1 MEYQVCSVTNKRCYS
16 KTDAQYT
23 VNQARRK
30 HWRNTIKDV
39 PKRVYLCRFCGA
51 YHLTKQEAKNDRGK
65 TRDTLSTR
73 YSRERRR
80 IKGMEEIIYR
90 YSREYR

>member
-1 MEYQVCSVTNKRCYS
+1 MEYEVCPRTHKRCYS

-39 PKRVYLCRFCGA
+39 PKRVYLCQFCGA
-51 YHLTKQEAKNDRGK
+51 YHLTKEAKYDRGK
-65 TRDTLSTR
+65 ERKALSTR
-73 YSRERRR
+73 YTCERRR

>member
-1 MEYQVCSVTNKRCYS
+1 MEYLVCHVTNKRCYS
-16 KTDAQYT
+16 KTDAHYT

-39 PKRVYLCRFCGA
+39 PKRVYLCQFCGA
-51 YHLTKQEAKNDRGK
+51 YHLTKEAKYDRGK
-65 TRDTLSTR
+65 ARNTLSNR
-73 YSRERRR
+73 YSNERRR